1 MFYLRVYD
9 NYHYG
14 DESEAYNHGQYAT
27 YAEAVAGAKAI
38 VDEFMEWN
46 WRENMRPNQ
55 LAALFGIYGEDP
67 VIFPNEPGNS
77 GRFSA
82 SDYATEAAE
91 KACKKLQKGPYT
103 PENYAPLMHDYSKP
117 SGTGDA

>member
-9 NYHYG
+9 NFHYG

-27 YAEAVAGAKAI
+27 YEEAITGAKAI

-55 LAALFGIYGEDP
+55 LAALFGMFGEEP
-67 VIFPNEPGNS
+67 LIFPNEPGENK
-77 GRFSA
+77 RFSA
-82 SDYATEAAE
+82 YDYADEAAE
-91 KACKKLQKGPYT
+91 TVCKKLQKNPYT
-103 PENYAPLMHDYSKP
+103 PENYTPLMHDYSKP
-117 SGTGDA
+117 S